1 MAQTEVQSST
11 STKPITSFSPE
22 TCAELVDKLTTDQL
36 LREAQYVL
44 DTEVLADLFS
54 TRATRSGATSQPDS
68 KQLSVELKS
77 HFMSVSDSVHKLT
90 LDIESLTTGIS
101 REIDQTAERIRQ
113 ASSEMG
119 KLQEHIG
126 AAQQLLLEVTRTT
139 PPLSQN
145 VGATP
150 TLSTGTSSTPTG
162 TVPFEKLDVAD
173 KFASFKVSDLD
184 KSCTYD
190 RVYKN
195 RRVAFYGE
203 YPYRYPG
210 GYHKARPIT
219 DNTYLRGIADELS
232 KSYPMLEF
240 NSAMVTK
247 YDSPDSSIP
256 PHSDDEE
263 CIVPDSSIVTLSLG
277 SDRKVVFRRKLPGKY
292 ERQEFTVKHGEVYV
306 MSRASQEEWD
316 HSVPPVKRA
325 EFPGTRLSITFR
337 LLRKPTIAPPAGTP
351 PKRNSDTSETTE
363 APIRKVL
370 ILSDS
375 KNMTFDCSSLSE
387 PTVAFRKNLF
397 YLRDLEQ
404 HRQSIEQADL
414 VLISAGIND
423 LRHGKADPLTLHN
436 HLAAFTGRFKTHFI
450 FDSVSPVAMRAD
462 RFNGLNTDINRL
474 NELML
479 EFSLRSQNFKLFD
492 NLNFGLPHLARDGL
506 HFNDIGKSSLSQC
519 WVMCILIYL
528 GLRRGSLPLR
538 HSYRRK
544 VDNFNL
550 MRPG

>member
-90 LDIESLTTGIS
+90 LDFESLTTGIS

-263 CIVPDSSIVTLSLG
+263 CIAPDSSIVTLSLG

>member
-219 DNTYLRGIADELS
+219 DNTYLRGIADKLS

-263 CIVPDSSIVTLSLG
+263 CIAPDSSIVTLSLG
-277 SDRKVVFRRKLPGKY
+277 SDRIVVFRRKLPGKY

-325 EFPGTRLSITFR
+325 KFPGTRLSITFR

-397 YLRDLEQ
+397 YLRDL
-404 HRQSIEQADL
+404 SAAQA
-414 VLISAGIND
+414 VNRAG
-423 LRHGKADPLTLHN
+423 G
-436 HLAAFTGRFKTHFI
+436 
-450 FDSVSPVAMRAD
+450 S
-462 RFNGLNTDINRL
+462 GLN
-474 NELML
+474 
-479 EFSLRSQNFKLFD
+479 
-492 NLNFGLPHLARDGL
+492 
-506 HFNDIGKSSLSQC
+506 QC
-519 WVMCILIYL
+519 WYQ
-528 GLRRGSLPLR
+528 
-538 HSYRRK
+538 
-544 VDNFNL
+544 
-550 MRPG
+550 RPPTRESRPTYSAQPPGGFYWTF